1 MLKAL
6 SPFIFRVCYSD
17 TDAAGFIHHAR
28 YLEIFERS
36 RSAWLHHMNMGPV
49 QLLNEHGIL
58 LPIRE
63 ITINFHKPGRLDDL
77 LLVDQ
82 HIHNRS
88 RTQFTVHQ
96 TASKV
101 NEKNSNLAPLLIAS
115 AVFHIVCVD
124 KVTLKPKR
132 LPDWLFPDN

>member
-1 MLKAL
+1 MNFSSSFK
-6 SPFIFRVCYSD
+6 FRICYSD

-36 RSAWLHHMNMGPV
+36 RSAWLHQLNVGPV
-49 QLLNEHGIL
+49 QLLNQHGIL

-77 LLVDQ
+77 LILDQ
-82 HIHNRS
+82 KIHSRG
-88 RTQFTVHQ
+88 RTQVAIMQ
-96 TASKV
+96 TASVV
-101 NEKNSNLAPLLIAS
+101 NENDPNQEPMLITS
-115 AVFHIVCVD
+115 AIFHIVCVD
-124 KVTLKPKR
+124 MTSLKPKG

>member
-1 MLKAL
+1 MLKVL
-6 SPFIFRVCYSD
+6 RPFTFRVCYSD

-36 RSAWLHHMNMGPV
+36 RSAWLHQMNIGPV
-49 QLLNEHGIL
+49 RLLNEHEIL

-77 LLVDQ
+77 LAVDQ
-82 HIHNRS
+82 TLLSRS
-88 RTQFTVHQ
+88 RAQFTVQQ
-96 TASKV
+96 TASVV
-101 NEKNSNLAPLLIAS
+101 NEKNPNQKPILIAS
-115 AVFHIVCVD
+115 AVFQIVFVD
-124 KVTLKPKR
+124 KTSLKPKG

>member
-1 MLKAL
+1 MLNAP
-6 SPFIFRVCYSD
+6 SPFNFRVCYSD
-17 TDAAGFIHHAR
+17 TDAAGFVHHAR

-36 RSAWLHHMNMGPV
+36 RSAWLHQMNMGPV
-49 QLLNEHGIL
+49 QLLNEYGIL

-82 HIHNRS
+82 HIQNRG
-88 RTQFTVHQ
+88 RTQFTVQQ

-101 NEKNSNLAPLLIAS
+101 NEKNSKIAPLLITTLP
-115 AVFHIVCVD
+115 AV
-124 KVTLKPKR
+124 
-132 LPDWLFPDN
+132 